1 MPKPKASRPYMPGY
15 GIADAKSGKG
25 LLPWSWAEERLENGR
40 TYFLATVD
48 TTGKPHAMPVWGV
61 WFGDSFFFSTG
72 KQSRKSRNLAENA
85 RCSVAME
92 VASGPRP
99 KKGQVKDAVV
109 FEGVAEL
116 VTKPRTRKKFS
127 AIYEDKYAWDMEG
140 FEEPVYRVRPQVVF
154 GLTSNMTETATRW
167 RFEE

>member
-1 MPKPKASRPYMPGY
+1 
-15 GIADAKSGKG
+15 
-25 LLPWSWAEERLENGR
+25 
-40 TYFLATVD
+40 
-48 TTGKPHAMPVWGV
+48 
-61 WFGDSFFFSTG
+61 
-72 KQSRKSRNLAENA
+72 
-85 RCSVAME
+85 ME

-116 VTKPRTRKKFS
+116 VTEPRTRKKFS

>member
-1 MPKPKASRPYMPGY
+1 MRPQSAAAELDAA
-15 GIADAKSGKG
+15 GITDPALRRAYTECRA
-25 LLPWSWAEERLENGR
+25 LNARYGR

-72 KQSRKSRNLAENA
+72 KQSRKSRNLAVNA

-99 KKGQVKDAVV
+99 KKGQVKDALV

-116 VTKPRTRKKFS
+116 VTEPRTRKKFS